1 MNWHATIRIFVL
13 SALLIP
19 ALALAQPGT
28 LSLTVSP
35 ELATAGFYRLSW
47 EGSAHSHFELHE
59 SQHPEFHD
67 YRVLYSGPD
76 TASVQSGRADGV
88 YYYRL
93 STPPQADDDPALL
106 SDIVAVTVQHHSL
119 GRALSFFALGAVV
132 FAALLIVIA
141 FGTRQRHV

>member
-1 MNWHATIRIFVL
+1 MNWYTLIRCL
-13 SALLIP
+13 SLSMLLIP
-19 ALALAQPGT
+19 ALTTAQPGT

-35 ELATAGFYRLSW
+35 ELASAGFYRLSW
-47 EGSAHSHFELHE
+47 EGSAHSHVELHE

-93 STPPQADDDPALL
+93 SVPAQAPQDAQL
-106 SDIVAVTVQHHSL
+106 SEIVAVTVQHHSL
-119 GRALSFFALGAVV
+119 GRALSFFALGGVV
-132 FAALLIVIA
+132 FAALLGVIA